1 MQPKISIV
9 IPCYNQDAFLDKCI
23 ASIHSQS
30 FENWECLLVDDG
42 STDKTAEISK
52 FWVAKD
58 QRFRY
63 FYKENGGVST
73 ARNLGIEKSLGEFIF
88 FVDSD
93 DFLYDHFAL
102 QHLADKITEDVDL
115 ISANFCFVHE
125 NEKISYPKESEIIQ
139 QQKTLIKEEILNAYL
154 DQKISGIG
162 CNKLIKKSFLNKF
175 NIHFAENVS
184 HFEDFLFFL
193 ECYSVAGKMVFIPQI
208 TYFYNRL
215 NFNSASTLSQTL
227 QKEKFQNSQLI
238 LLQNIARFATT
249 SKRWLLLDKK
259 KVVQYFSKNYYFLK
273 DKSFIENKDLW
284 KKNYEKVQ
292 NIYCNSILNQWQKRF
307 VYNANISY
315 FAYSRMI
322 KLKNKKSFAF
332 RLLSRFITF

>member
-52 FWVAKD
+52 FWEAKD

-93 DFLYDHFAL
+93 DFLYDNFAL
-102 QHLADKITEDVDL
+102 QHFADKITEDVDL
-115 ISANFCFVHE
+115 ISANFCFIHE
-125 NEKISYPKESEIIQ
+125 NEKISYPNESEIIQ
-139 QQKTLIKEEILNAYL
+139 EQEVLIEEEILKAYL
-154 DQKISGIG
+154 NQRISGIG
-162 CNKLIKKSFLNKF
+162 CNKLIRKSFLNKL
-175 NIHFAENVS
+175 NIRFDENLS

-193 ECYSVAGKMVFIPQI
+193 ECYSGAEKMVLIPQI
-208 TYFYNRL
+208 TYCYNKS
-215 NFNSASTLSQTL
+215 NPNSASTLSRTF
-227 QKEKFQNSQLI
+227 QKEKFQNSQLA
-238 LLQNIARFATT
+238 LLQAIAKLAE
-249 SKRWLLLDKK
+249 KPRWQLLDTKNII
-259 KVVQYFSKNYYFLK
+259 QYFSKNYQFLK
-273 DKSFIENKDLW
+273 DESFIENKKLW
-284 KKNYEKVQ
+284 KKMYKKVQ
-292 NIYCNSILNQWQKRF
+292 KTYQSSILNLMQKRF

-315 FAYSRMI
+315 FAYSRI
-322 KLKNKKSFAF
+322 KKMKNQQSLFY
-332 RLLSRFITF
+332 RLMSRFITF

>member
-52 FWVAKD
+52 FWEAKD

-102 QHLADKITEDVDL
+102 QHFADKITEDVDL
-115 ISANFCFVHE
+115 ISANFCFIHE

-139 QQKTLIKEEILNAYL
+139 QQETLIKEEILNAYL

-162 CNKLIKKSFLNKF
+162 CNKIIRRELLIMNNFHFKENMPYSEDVLLLLQIFTKADKMICISF
-175 NIHFAENVS
+175 
-184 HFEDFLFFL
+184 
-193 ECYSVAGKMVFIPQI
+193 C
-208 TYFYNRL
+208 TYCYNRTNL
-215 NFNSASTLSQTL
+215 ESATTLSIGL
-227 QKEKFQNSQLI
+227 FADKWRKNQLI
-238 LLQNIARFATT
+238 MMQEIAQMSETPRWQLIN
-249 SKRWLLLDKK
+249 KRKLIHYF
-259 KVVQYFSKNYYFLK
+259 VHQYNFLK
-273 DKSFIENKDLW
+273 EEDVIAQKKHW
-284 KKNYEKVQ
+284 KEMYRNVQ
-292 NIYCNSILNQWQKRF
+292 KIYHSSILNQWQKRF